1 MNAYEVEYKTTIVTG
16 EDGKLETI
24 VTVQDKVVGDNDDK
38 ITLLEDKYDAKA
50 ITGTLTKV
58 KQDNGKSTYNI
69 TIENAKYNGG
79 TYNGGTVSYTDVSKD
94 YSDLLYQNVLRPGEA
109 DKNGKDAQ
117 WFMVCMPRA
126 RTPYRPAFWLT

>member
-1 MNAYEVEYKTTIVTG
+1 MRWSTRPPSSPARTASWRP
-16 EDGKLETI
+16 LSLC
-24 VTVQDKVVGDNDDK
+24 QDKVVGDNDDK

-94 YSDLLYQNVLRPGEA
+94 YSDLLYQNVRVLVKPTRMAKTP
-109 DKNGKDAQ
+109 